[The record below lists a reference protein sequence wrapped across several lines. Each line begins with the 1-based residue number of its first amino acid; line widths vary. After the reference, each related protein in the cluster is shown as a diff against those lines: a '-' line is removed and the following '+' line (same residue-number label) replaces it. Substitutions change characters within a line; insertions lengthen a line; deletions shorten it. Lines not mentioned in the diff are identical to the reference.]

1 MTPTEAHNHP
11 AHPTHDMNASTVVLN
26 IPIRQIDRAR
36 NHRIAQA
43 GDEERIAALM
53 ESINVAGQLQPIR
66 VYELDDV
73 DQAASGCA
81 YTLGFGDRRCTAM
94 ERLGHAAIL
103 AVVFPPASDADIE
116 QARSIENLHRQ
127 DISPME
133 EVLAVSH
140 MLDALKKSPSLPGAS
155 LPGAGLPGA
164 GGGDIYSEVADRLGR
179 SVRWVRDRDYLHRL
193 SPKCQELALRAQV
206 PAGHLREIA
215 KVGDTELQFA
225 LVCDAAGAFRHWFDS
240 KSQTLKPCLKG
251 YAKDI
256 EEFFAHV
263 AEGSVRRLT
272 LKEIEQRVAE
282 AQKSLRMAA
291 WHFDL
296 PVAPAPGSKT
306 GGKTLPA
313 CSGCEHNS
321 ETDRTLFGVAEDPAN
336 PRGVCMKPSCFAAKQ
351 TAVEGEKAALL
362 KSLARRQKQPTVEE
376 VDAMTPD
383 WLKPSV
389 ARGFV
394 QREWKKKNQPQA
406 KGNGD
411 SKSAGRG
418 FNNSGSRALNPL
430 EQAIERFNKT
440 LDQWCI
446 DASDQVIGAL
456 MDRPLSWAAYCA
468 LMHSNL
474 WSEGGNSWE
483 FPYINSWN
491 KPVEQEPA
499 PPKDPDMD
507 LLELI
512 RQLGQ
517 PTLAL
522 FQQIGALEANEET
535 DDLDFL
541 RYRHHGVIQAVAQA
555 LKLDIEEPPAWDQ
568 FKPAPPGSA
577 AEPQAASTEPAPSK
591 GGRVPKKVA
600 KKTAKK
606 KGGAA

>member
-1 MTPTEAHNHP
+1 
-11 AHPTHDMNASTVVLN
+11 MNASTVVLN

-53 ESINVAGQLQPIR
+53 ESIKVAGQLQPIR

-73 DQAASGCA
+73 DQAAGGYR

-116 QARSIENLHRQ
+116 QARAIENLHRQ

-140 MLDALKKSPSLPGAS
+140 MLDALKQSLT
-155 LPGAGLPGA
+155 LPGAGLPGGA
-164 GGGDIYSEVADRLGR
+164 EDLYSEVADRLGR

-215 KVGDTELQFA
+215 KVGDSELQFS

-263 AEGSVRRLT
+263 AEGSVRRPT
-272 LKEIEQRVAE
+272 LKDIEQRVAE

-306 GGKTLPA
+306 GEKSLPA

-321 ETDRTLFGVAEDPAN
+321 ETDHTLFGVEADPAN

-351 TAVEGEKAALL
+351 VAVEGEKAALL
-362 KSLARRQKQPTVEE
+362 KSLTRRQKQPTVEE

-394 QREWKKKNQPQA
+394 QREWKKKTQVA
-406 KGNGD
+406 KEN
-411 SKSAGRG
+411 SAASPATNKTTIGRG
-418 FNNSGSRALNPL
+418 DFQRSLTPI
-430 EQAIERFNKT
+430 EQAINRFRYVM
-440 LDQWCI
+440 DQWVDSAVTI
-446 DASDQVIGAL
+446 VIPAL
-456 MDRPLSWAAYCA
+456 RARPLSWVAYCG
-468 LMHSNL
+468 LMHSEL
-474 WSEGGNSWE
+474 WGEGG
-483 FPYINSWN
+483 FPYTFPHISDYTR
-491 KPVEQEPA
+491 PIETEPA
-499 PPKDPDMD
+499 AVKDPDPQ

-512 RQLGQ
+512 SHVGE
-517 PTLAL
+517 PTLEL
-522 FQQIGALEANEET
+522 YQRIGELDVDNPT
-535 DDLDFL
+535 DDFVIPLEE
-541 RYRHHGVIQAVAQA
+541 RHHHVIQAFARA
-555 LKLDIEEPPAWDQ
+555 LKLTIEEPPAWEQ

-600 KKTAKK
+600 KK